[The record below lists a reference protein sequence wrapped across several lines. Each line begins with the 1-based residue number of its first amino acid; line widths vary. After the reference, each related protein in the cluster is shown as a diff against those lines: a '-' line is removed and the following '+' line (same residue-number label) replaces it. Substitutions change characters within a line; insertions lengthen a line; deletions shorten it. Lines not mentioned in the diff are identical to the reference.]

1 LHNHFPNLHPVD
13 FRLKLLTP
21 SGMIDEADRPKGH
34 ATIDSMI
41 SNGHDQRL
49 RQREYLLR
57 ISRALTAQLDLG
69 SVLSMVIDYAVELL
83 AGTAGLIALAEEDG
97 QARVRATAHLPREL
111 WPALT
116 PLLQTPLQEL
126 NRAGPELLQRLSLD
140 VGMPLR
146 QMIALPLTVRDAPL
160 GVIFVFR
167 AALNVDFSA
176 GDRQMLQDFAD
187 QAAIAVG
194 NARLFQRVL
203 RDKQQLDA
211 LIEQSADGVMIIDQR
226 WRLTTF
232 NHELAQLTGWS
243 REEALGRPCAEVM
256 GFLDAQGRN
265 ICLHACPLQQADN
278 REPMVEGRIVT
289 RDGRSVWIQS
299 RYAPQRGANGRLLG
313 AIANLRDITAQ
324 KIEEERQSTFISIVS
339 HELRTPVSIIKGFA
353 ETLLRSDAT
362 FSPQQMRE
370 GLQIIGEEADRLGR
384 QIQDLLDVSRVAA
397 GGLRLE
403 RGDVSAA
410 KLIAGVLSSFAGA
423 YQGACTFEL
432 RVAHD
437 LPLLYAD
444 EERLRQVLN
453 NLLTNAVKYSPNGG
467 VVRISAWA
475 EGEYGVLAVSDQGV
489 GIAAEEQQLVFER
502 FYRVDNRLRS
512 EQPGSGLGLFL
523 TRAIVEAHGG
533 RIWIESQLGR
543 GTRVLFTLPLVP
555 RRLTAAPDGAS

>member
-1 LHNHFPNLHPVD
+1 
-13 FRLKLLTP
+13 
-21 SGMIDEADRPKGH
+21 MINDP
-34 ATIDSMI
+34 
-41 SNGHDQRL
+41 HDQRL

-83 AGTAGLIALAEEDG
+83 AGTAGLIALLEEDG
-97 QARVRATAHLPREL
+97 QPHVRATAHLPRDV
-111 WPALT
+111 WPALS
-116 PLLQTPLQEL
+116 PLLQTPLTEL
-126 NRAGPELLQRLSLD
+126 NRLGGELLQRLSLD

-176 GDRQMLQDFAD
+176 SDRQMLQDFAD

-232 NHELAQLTGWS
+232 IQTLAGMTGWS
-243 REEALGRPCAEVM
+243 RGEALGRPCAEVM
-256 GFLDAQGRN
+256 GFLDAQVRN
-265 ICLHACPLQQADN
+265 ICLHDCPLQRRPD
-278 REPMVEGRIVT
+278 EPNPVVEGRIVT

-299 RYAPQRGANGRLLG
+299 RYAPQRSANGRLLG

-324 KIEEERQSTFISIVS
+324 KHEEERQSTFISVVS

-353 ETLLRSDAT
+353 ETLLRSDAE
-362 FSPQQMRE
+362 FSAQQLRE
-370 GLQIIGEEADRLGR
+370 GLLIIGEEADRLAR

-403 RGDVSAA
+403 RGEVAA
-410 KLIAGVLSSFAGA
+410 SQLIGDVLSAFAGS
-423 YQGACTFEL
+423 YHGACTFEM
-432 RVAHD
+432 RVPHD
-437 LPLLYAD
+437 LPLLLAD
-444 EERLRQVLN
+444 YERIRQVLT

-467 VVRISAWA
+467 VVRISAWP
-475 EGEYGVLAVSDQGV
+475 EGEYAVLAVSDQGV

-523 TRAIVEAHGG
+523 ARAIVEAHGG
-533 RIWIESQLGR
+533 RIWIESQVGR

-555 RRLTAAPDGAS
+555 RRLADSAQVAL